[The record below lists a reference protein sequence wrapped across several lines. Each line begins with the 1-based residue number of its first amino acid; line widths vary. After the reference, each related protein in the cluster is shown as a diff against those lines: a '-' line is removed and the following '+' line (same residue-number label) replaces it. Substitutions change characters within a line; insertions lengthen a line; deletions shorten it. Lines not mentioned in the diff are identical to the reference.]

1 VSPAADPRSTTS
13 SQLKLIQDL
22 NHLSRDGRSIVP
34 LLGAGI
40 SIEAGIPSLEALT
53 RYLAKVQLYI
63 RKRLYRPAEEL
74 DGSTNEERE
83 PSEYIRDFGWPDRNQ
98 LEADLWM
105 WLANGG
111 AERNHFGDRRQRWMD
126 RLVQGEVLEHFK
138 RLDQGLAG
146 KLQELQKCAS
156 RVEAAI
162 AELDEVGSRPGSVPE
177 AWLQVYEHSCIQLP
191 SLLRDSSWNL
201 RGNYWKGLLSHLTR
215 ANPDYVDTLFQQL
228 IQGRQPATSH
238 RYLAFLT
245 GVFRLRVFL
254 TTNFDSLLEDALRM
268 EGFQPSVYE
277 ALEGYP
283 LPHPSLVHKG
293 LSVIKLHGGAFGLL
307 VGDQL
312 DRPLDEESKARLHAY
327 LPNKPVLLVL
337 GMGGWDLRVLDLMEL
352 VIDNGGDLFW
362 LHFEKE
368 LQGHIKRRFHVDD
381 EDPSNSN
388 PRFHH
393 CRVRDP
399 GAFLKELFS
408 RRTEAHPASRYYY
421 RAYDQRPIPE
431 DPATTGGAAPDP
443 CEDAPIRFFVDL
455 KQDEPDESGSRRLAA
470 FVAGKAGSHSPVWID
485 LESKATLDDLVADIT
500 AQLRRYDTSL
510 PPAILTVDTPTER
523 RRRGEK
529 TMPAFDKTI
538 RRLFHTLRRGRY
550 ILAFDG
556 VGSFGRPP
564 LQHHGFPEA
573 PEKGAEEPPPGGADD
588 CDKKRLP
595 PGTAFLLELVSKAHG
610 EHASQ
615 SDDET
620 LLTTEG
626 LGHSI
631 LAFSVDLQRLRKQ
644 DRVKAPNFWECLQ
657 KQASRLKDLETGR
670 YLLCSTDLKKQPA
683 EGETRG
689 RDILSSGDESTY
701 RDALLL
707 LCAFRRRRS
716 FVALRRLLPKYLA
729 MADSVGPTTEE
740 SVEDFLAWCEESRF
754 MIRVEGGYY
763 SIARRIRNDLY
774 WSAQE
779 RTRSEELRQDLI
791 DGASS
796 LPGSE
801 QLETLDELATLA
813 AIHQDVAEYYQELY
827 AASREVPALLEH
839 FYHRVSSIRYL
850 TKLDAWSPALGNTQ
864 LEQGKAPRLKRLFP
878 QPESSHAPGAAAES
892 GASDLVPDEGL
903 LKDDGSLD
911 REALRLMRWR
921 MIRALRGTFW
931 REREKLLG
939 EVPELTLL
947 SWTEALRENVRR
959 FMART
964 ALHTEAEVQA
974 ELFGKKEEPA
984 DEAAR
989 LAANIRKVLRE
1000 LWDDL
1005 DRIEADVHEA
1015 RLDSVGVLKVRG
1027 PALARLVEKPIS
1039 QDRVGEE
1046 LEKELA
1052 WIFSPEPWE
1061 DHLRE
1066 VDRRRRFPL
1075 IETQKILFQ
1084 LANTYRKTGQRERA
1098 AQLLKVMG
1106 CLVEPNWSSAGKKS
1120 DEDLARIYPKLHEAE
1135 IALNDLSPWKRQVEP
1150 IYDLDKQKTKGG
1162 VAARLCDRALDILEW
1177 VQEEDR
1183 TLRSYLHSLKGRGH
1197 YLGSEFRQAFREFD
1211 LAHASL
1217 SATKGKG
1224 AWEARAQAHAI
1235 SYLRHAEA
1243 LMLRADERILDW
1255 CRRAQRHKA
1264 QEDGAPAR
1272 KPPPEL
1278 KRCLASWEHTDLADL
1293 EDWEQSR
1300 FNRDLVEGEPERFAD
1315 TIIAAQQRLSSAWD
1329 LLELAQRH
1337 LDDALRNLEWS
1348 SWLAQLRAEFHVQR
1362 LLLQITDGFPQDRPS
1377 ESGRSTNHRGRQIG
1391 TLLNDLRLGLR
1402 AIRQGLDIILP
1413 DVSVRDRAVLLKDKR
1428 LQQLLRLWL
1437 ELMVCG
1443 AYRTRMIGTDSDR
1456 NGQLS
1461 VESLWRRWTN
1471 LNALEAYARLPRTT
1485 GVQTWIMEKDES
1497 LPSASAAVK
1506 DGSPKRGVANHA
1518 AGIAARAKCLQLIL
1532 ECTNP
1537 QEELSTALVGQLCR
1551 R

>member
-1 VSPAADPRSTTS
+1 MSASDDPRATTS

-22 NHLSRDGRSIVP
+22 NQLSRDGRSIVP

-40 SIEAGIPSLEALT
+40 SIEAGIPSLGALT

-63 RKRLYRPAEEL
+63 RERLYRPAQTL
-74 DGSTNEERE
+74 DEIPNEERE
-83 PSEYIRDFGWPDRNQ
+83 PSEYLRDFGWPDRNQ

-105 WLANGG
+105 WLADGG
-111 AERNHFGDRRQRWMD
+111 AKRNHFGDRRQQWMD

-138 RLDQGLAG
+138 RLDQGFAE
-146 KLQELQKCAS
+146 KLEALQK
-156 RVEAAI
+156 
-162 AELDEVGSRPGSVPE
+162 
-177 AWLQVYEHSCIQLP
+177 YT
-191 SLLRDSSWNL
+191 SLLQAAGAAYNEEIPALLRESSWDL
-201 RGNYWKGLLSHLTR
+201 RGSYWKGLLSHLTR

-228 IQGRQPATSH
+228 IQGRRPATAH

-268 EGFQPSVYE
+268 EGYQPSVYE

-293 LSVIKLHGGAFGLL
+293 ISVIKLHGGAFGLL

-327 LPNKPVLLVL
+327 LPDKPVLLVL

-352 VIDNGGDLFW
+352 VLDNGGDLFW

-368 LQGHIKRRFHVDD
+368 LRGHIKRRFHVVD

-393 CRVRDP
+393 CRLRDP

-408 RRTEAHPASRYYY
+408 RRTEAHPASRYHY

-431 DPATTGGAAPDP
+431 DIGKTDASSPDP
-443 CEDAPIRFFVDL
+443 CEDFPIRFFVDL
-455 KQDEPDESGSRRLAA
+455 ESDAPDESGSRRLAA
-470 FVAGKAGSHSPVWID
+470 FVAGKAGTHSPVWID

-510 PPAILTVDTPTER
+510 PPAILTVDTPTDKS
-523 RRRGEK
+523 RRGEQ
-529 TMPAFDKTI
+529 TTPAFDKTI

-564 LQHHGFPEA
+564 LQHHGLSEA

-588 CDKKRLP
+588 CDEKKLP
-595 PGTAFLLELVSKAHG
+595 PGAAFLLELVSKAHG
-610 EHASQ
+610 ERGSQ

-626 LGHSI
+626 LGHSF
-631 LAFSVDLQRLRKQ
+631 LAFSVDLQRFRQQ
-644 DRVKAPNFWECLQ
+644 DRVKVPNFWGCLQ
-657 KQASRLKDLETGR
+657 KRADRLKDQKDGR

-740 SVEDFLAWCEESRF
+740 SVEDFLAWCEQTRF

-779 RTRSEELRQDLI
+779 RTRSEELRQDLN

-796 LPGSE
+796 PPGSD

-850 TKLDAWSPALGNTQ
+850 TKLDAWSPALGSTQ
-864 LEQGKAPRLKRLFP
+864 LEEGKAQRLERLFP
-878 QPESSHAPGAAAES
+878 QPTHSQAPDAGADS
-892 GASDLVPDEGL
+892 GTSDLVPDEGL
-903 LKDDGSLD
+903 LKDDRSLD

-947 SWTEALRENVRR
+947 SWAEALRENVRR

-964 ALHTEAEVQA
+964 ALKPDANERTELVEPEEVP
-974 ELFGKKEEPA
+974 EG
-984 DEAAR
+984 DAAR

-1015 RLDSVGVLKVRG
+1015 RLDSVGVLRVRG
-1027 PALARLVEKPIS
+1027 PALARLVKKTIPEV
-1039 QDRVGEE
+1039 RRGEQ

-1061 DHLRE
+1061 DHLE
-1066 VDRRRRFPL
+1066 DLARRQRFPL

-1084 LANTYRKTGQRERA
+1084 LANTYRKSGQRERSK
-1098 AQLLKVMG
+1098 QLLEVMDR
-1106 CLVEPNWSSAGKKS
+1106 LVKLDWSIAGKKS
-1120 DEDLARIYPKLHEAE
+1120 DEDLAKIYPKLHEAE
-1135 IALNDLSPWKRQVEP
+1135 IKLNDLSPWQRQVEP
-1150 IYDLDKQKTKGG
+1150 EHNLEKQKKQGED
-1162 VAARLCDRALDILEW
+1162 AARLCDRALDILEW

-1255 CRRAQRHKA
+1255 CRRAQRQKLR
-1264 QEDGAPAR
+1264 EDRARPHQLSLKLQQCPASS
-1272 KPPPEL
+1272 EL
-1278 KRCLASWEHTDLADL
+1278 TDLAAL
-1293 EDWEQSR
+1293 EDWERSR
-1300 FNRDLVEGEPERFAD
+1300 LKRGLMDGEPERFAD
-1315 TIIAAQQRLSSAWD
+1315 TIIAARQRLSSAWD

-1348 SWLAQLRAEFHVQR
+1348 SWLAQLRAQLHVQR
-1362 LLLQITDGFPQDRPS
+1362 LLLQITDGFPQDLEDRRDQRLEITGGAPPQES
-1377 ESGRSTNHRGRQIG
+1377 PPDSGRSTSHRGRQIG
-1391 TLLNDLRLGLR
+1391 SLLNDLRLGLR

-1413 DVSVRDRAVLLKDKR
+1413 DVSVRDRDVLLGDVR
-1428 LQQLLRLWL
+1428 LQELLRLWL

-1443 AYRTRMIGTDSDR
+1443 AYRTRMIGTESGR

-1461 VESLWRRWTN
+1461 VENLWKRWRN
-1471 LNALEAYARLPRTT
+1471 LNALEAFARLPRAR
-1485 GVQTWIMEKDES
+1485 GVETWITENEES
-1497 LPSASAAVK
+1497 LPSSSTPVKGGSAREGAV
-1506 DGSPKRGVANHA
+1506 SQA
-1518 AGIAARAKCLQLIL
+1518 AGLAARAECLQLIL
-1532 ECTNP
+1532 RCTNS
-1537 QEELSTALVGQLCR
+1537 QEELSKALVEELCQR
-1551 R
+1551 